1 LAFVVRIY
9 DLVES
14 KIHFNFGIRKIN
26 FVFKSES
33 FFCKQYKTKIPKDGQ
48 AFIKLFFF
56 FIFENDSF
64 KNSIPA
70 FLLLIFDFEPRRKW
84 VAKIISN
91 KKCFPQILNPIP
103 AGVLENQDTLGGGLI

>member
-1 LAFVVRIY
+1 MARL
-9 DLVES
+9 
-14 KIHFNFGIRKIN
+14 
-26 FVFKSES
+26 FKN
-33 FFCKQYKTKIPKDGQ
+33 C
-48 AFIKLFFF
+48 FF

-70 FLLLIFDFEPRRKW
+70 FLLLILDFEPRRKW